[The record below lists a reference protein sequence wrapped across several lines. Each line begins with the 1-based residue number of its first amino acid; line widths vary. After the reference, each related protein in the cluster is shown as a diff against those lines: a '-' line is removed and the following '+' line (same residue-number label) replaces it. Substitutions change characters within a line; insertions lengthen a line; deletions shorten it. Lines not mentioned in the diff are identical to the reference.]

1 MLRFFSKII
10 VSIRAF
16 DDDTVVLITWSPIQL
31 RREVAQL
38 RAARQDTTVGPAD
51 SSKTG
56 DSAVNEQL
64 KTARIEIA
72 RLEAEKQEIIA
83 QANTQK
89 EKLAKVQLPSAIHMF
104 ATVLIAPFHR
114 QEVKQLRQDLE
125 RVNPGATAGGAQAS
139 GPYKQDSETQGPSR
153 EVSVR

>member
-1 MLRFFSKII
+1 MKAVFDVIIRF
-10 VSIRAF
+10 
-16 DDDTVVLITWSPIQL
+16 LILFFCIQL

-38 RAARQDTTVGPAD
+38 RAARQDTGTGAD

-89 EKLAKVQLPSAIHMF
+89 EKLAKVRF
-104 ATVLIAPFHR
+104 
-114 QEVKQLRQDLE
+114 
-125 RVNPGATAGGAQAS
+125 
-139 GPYKQDSETQGPSR
+139 Y
-153 EVSVR
+153 

>member
-1 MLRFFSKII
+1 LYGIS
-10 VSIRAF
+10 S
-16 DDDTVVLITWSPIQL
+16 IQL

-38 RAARQDTTVGPAD
+38 RAARQDGGATGPD
-51 SSKTG
+51 NSKTG

-89 EKLAKVQLPSAIHMF
+89 EKLAKVRS
-104 ATVLIAPFHR
+104 
-114 QEVKQLRQDLE
+114 
-125 RVNPGATAGGAQAS
+125 
-139 GPYKQDSETQGPSR
+139 
-153 EVSVR
+153 